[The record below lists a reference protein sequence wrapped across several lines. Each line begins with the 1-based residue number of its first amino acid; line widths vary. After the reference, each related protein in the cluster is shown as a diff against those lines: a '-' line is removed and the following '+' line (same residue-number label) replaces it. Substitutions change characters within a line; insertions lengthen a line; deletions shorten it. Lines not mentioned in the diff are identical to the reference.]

1 MNDYFEMGPIRP
13 PSEAQSLLLRVT
25 RNCPWNKCP
34 FCHTY
39 KGELFSFRTV
49 EEIKKDID
57 GVKAMVDEIR
67 QRSWSMGFAGEIS
80 QDFLRT
86 FLSHRGGT
94 PPFVLVVGCFHVA
107 AACPG
112 GSRIANS
119 LLVK

>member
-39 KGELFSFRTV
+39 KGEPFSFRTV

-57 GVKAMVDEIR
+57 GVKAIVDEIR

-86 FLSHRGGT
+86 FLSQAGGYGQAFQSVSGWLYCGGT
-94 PPFVLVVGCFHVA
+94 QA
-107 AACPG
+107 
-112 GSRIANS
+112 
-119 LLVK
+119 